1 MRRCLSIWQEEL
13 NANDT
18 NHGAMKSFKGFVI
31 KEFKQIF
38 RDKRTLLVLFGMPII
53 QMLLFGFAI
62 RNEVENAKVAVLD
75 ASHDEATQQIISKI
89 DASKYFSVEVSIQRY
104 DEIEGFF
111 KRGEVDEV
119 LVFESDFARKL
130 ERGERPAV
138 NVITDAS
145 NPNLAQLIQQYS
157 TSIIVDWQQRSAD
170 PSDLQKAGVTTN
182 VNMLF
187 NPQLE
192 SVNLFVPGLIAVIL
206 MLISALMTSISI
218 TREKEMGNMEI
229 LLVSPLRPSQIIIGK
244 VLPYLVLAFVNVL
257 TVLALAGWVF
267 DVPFRGSYSLFLGE
281 SLLFIFTALALGVF
295 ISTKAEDQQTAMMA
309 SLAGLLLPTVLLSG
323 FIFPISSMP
332 LVLQWISNLIP
343 ARWFLVIVRSIM
355 LKDSTILL
363 LWKETLILLVMTL
376 GFIALSIKNFKVRL
390 E

>member
-1 MRRCLSIWQEEL
+1 MPNVL
-13 NANDT
+13 NSRIRNKINA
-18 NHGAMKSFKGFVI
+18 FVGFVI
-31 KEFKQIF
+31 KEFKQIY

-62 RNEVENAKVAVLD
+62 RNEVENAKVAVFD
-75 ASHDEATQQIISKI
+75 HSRDEITRQIISKI
-89 DASKYFSVEVSIQRY
+89 DASNYFSVKGSIQRY
-104 DEIEGFF
+104 NNIDEFF
-111 KRGEVDEV
+111 QDGEVDEAII
-119 LVFESDFARKL
+119 FESDFARKL
-130 ERGERPAV
+130 QRGEQPTV
-138 NVITDAS
+138 NIITDAS

-157 TSIIVDWQQRSAD
+157 TSIIVDWQQRRSGPPD
-170 PSDLQKAGVTTN
+170 EQNSGVVAN
-182 VNMLF
+182 ANMLF

-229 LLVSPLRPSQIIIGK
+229 LLVSPLRPAQIIIGK

-257 TVLALAGWVF
+257 TVLALAEWVF
-267 DVPFRGSYSLFLGE
+267 GVPFRGSYGLFMAE

-295 ISTKAEDQQTAMMA
+295 ISTKANDQQTAMMVA
-309 SLAGLLLPTVLLSG
+309 LAGLLLPTVLLSG

-332 LVLQWISNLIP
+332 LPLQWFSNIIP
-343 ARWFLVIVRSIM
+343 ARWFLVIIRSIM
-355 LKDSTILL
+355 LKDSSLLL

-376 GFIALSIKNFKVRL
+376 GFVALSVKNFKVRL
-390 E
+390 Q

>member
-1 MRRCLSIWQEEL
+1 MQ
-13 NANDT
+13 
-18 NHGAMKSFKGFVI
+18 SFRAFII
-31 KEFKQIF
+31 KEFKQIY

-62 RNEVENAKVAVLD
+62 RNEVENARVMVLD
-75 ASHDEATQQIISKI
+75 RSGDAVTRQLTGKI
-89 DASKYFSVEVSIQRY
+89 DASRYFTITGQLQRY
-104 DEIEGFF
+104 DEIDSYFQQGN
-111 KRGEVDEV
+111 VDEV
-119 LVFESDFARKL
+119 VIFEEDFARRL

-138 NVITDAS
+138 HVVTDAS

-157 TSIIVDWQQRSAD
+157 SAILLDYQQRRAPESRTG
-170 PSDLQKAGVTTN
+170 LTTR

-206 MLISALMTSISI
+206 MLVSALMTSISI

-229 LLVSPLRPSQIIIGK
+229 LLVSPLHPGQIIIGK

-257 TVLALAGWVF
+257 TVLALAQWVF
-267 DVPFRGSYSLFLGE
+267 DVPFRGSYGLFLAE

-295 ISTKAEDQQTAMMA
+295 ISAKASDQQTAMMV

-332 LVLQWISNLIP
+332 QPLQWLSHIIP

-355 LKDSTILL
+355 LKDSGLL
-363 LWKETLILLVMTL
+363 FLWKETLVLVVMTL
-376 GFIALSIKNFKVRL
+376 GFIALGIKSFKIRL

>member
-1 MRRCLSIWQEEL
+1 M
-13 NANDT
+13 N
-18 NHGAMKSFKGFVI
+18 SFKGFVT
-31 KEFKQIF
+31 KEFKQIY

-75 ASHDEATQQIISKI
+75 ASRDEVTQQIIGKV
-89 DASKYFSVEVSIQRY
+89 DASKYFTVEGQIQRY
-104 DEIEGFF
+104 DEIENLFQQ
-111 KRGEVDEV
+111 GEIDEV

-130 ERGERPAV
+130 QRGERPAI

-157 TSIIVDWQQRSAD
+157 TSIIVDFQEDFNDR
-170 PSDLQKAGVTTN
+170 PNIQKSGITAN

-229 LLVSPLRPSQIIIGK
+229 LLVSPLRPGQIIIGK

-257 TVLALAGWVF
+257 TVLMLAEWVF
-267 DVPFRGSYSLFLGE
+267 DVPFRGSYALFLSE
-281 SLLFIFTALALGVF
+281 SLLFIFTALALGVL
-295 ISTKAEDQQTAMMA
+295 ISAKASDQQTAMMA

-332 LVLQWISNLIP
+332 TILQWISTLIP

-355 LKDSTILL
+355 LKDSSLLL

>member
-1 MRRCLSIWQEEL
+1 MQ
-13 NANDT
+13 A
-18 NHGAMKSFKGFVI
+18 FKGFVI
-31 KEFKQIF
+31 KEFKQIY

-62 RNEVENAKVAVLD
+62 RNEVENAKVMVLD
-75 ASHDEATQQIISKI
+75 ASHDQVTRQLISKI
-89 DASKYFSVEVSIQRY
+89 DASNYFAIEGEIQRY
-104 DEIEGFF
+104 DQIEELFQQGEI
-111 KRGEVDEV
+111 DEV

-130 ERGERPAV
+130 NRGEKPTV
-138 NVITDAS
+138 NIITDAS

-157 TSIIVDWQQRSAD
+157 SSIIVDFQQRLAD
-170 PSDLQKAGVTTN
+170 NSKLQRGGITTN

-187 NPQLE
+187 NPKLE

-229 LLVSPLRPSQIIIGK
+229 LLVSPLRPGQIIIGK

-257 TVLALAGWVF
+257 TVLALARWVF
-267 DVPFRGSYSLFLGE
+267 EVPFRGSYGLFLAE

-295 ISTKAEDQQTAMMA
+295 ISTRASDQQTAMMV

-332 LVLQWISNLIP
+332 VILQWISNIIP
-343 ARWFLVIVRSIM
+343 ARWFLIIVRSIM
-355 LKDSTILL
+355 LKDSGLL
-363 LWKETLILLVMTL
+363 LVWKETLILAVMTI
-376 GFIALSIKNFKVRL
+376 GFIALSVRSFKVRL

>member
-1 MRRCLSIWQEEL
+1 MNSRIRNKI
-13 NANDT
+13 NA
-18 NHGAMKSFKGFVI
+18 FVGFVI
-31 KEFKQIF
+31 KEFKQIY

-62 RNEVENAKVAVLD
+62 RNEVENAKVAVFD
-75 ASHDEATQQIISKI
+75 HSRDEITRQIISKI
-89 DASKYFSVEVSIQRY
+89 DASNYFSVKGSIQRY
-104 DEIEGFF
+104 NNIDEFF
-111 KRGEVDEV
+111 QDGEVDEAII
-119 LVFESDFARKL
+119 FESDFARKL
-130 ERGERPAV
+130 QRGEQPTV
-138 NVITDAS
+138 NIITDAS

-157 TSIIVDWQQRSAD
+157 TSIIVDWQQRRSGPPD
-170 PSDLQKAGVTTN
+170 EQNSGVVAN
-182 VNMLF
+182 ANMLF

-229 LLVSPLRPSQIIIGK
+229 LLVSPLRPAQIIIGK

-257 TVLALAGWVF
+257 TVLALAEWVF
-267 DVPFRGSYSLFLGE
+267 GVPFRGSYGLFMAE

-295 ISTKAEDQQTAMMA
+295 ISTKANDQQTAMMVA
-309 SLAGLLLPTVLLSG
+309 LAGLLLPTVLLSG

-332 LVLQWISNLIP
+332 LPLQWFSNIIP
-343 ARWFLVIVRSIM
+343 ARWFLVIIRSIM
-355 LKDSTILL
+355 LKDSSLLL

-376 GFIALSIKNFKVRL
+376 GFVALSVKNFKVRL
-390 E
+390 Q

>member
-1 MRRCLSIWQEEL
+1 VPIVVNNRIQ
-13 NANDT
+13 NKIA
-18 NHGAMKSFKGFVI
+18 AFVGFVV
-31 KEFKQIF
+31 KEFKQIY
-38 RDKRTLLVLFGMPII
+38 RDKRTLVVLFGMPII

-62 RNEVENAKVAVLD
+62 RNEVENANIMVLD
-75 ASHDEATQQIISKI
+75 ASQDQVTHELINKI
-89 DASKYFSVEVSIQRY
+89 DASNYFTVVGEVQRY
-104 DEIEGFF
+104 DKIDDLFQKGEI
-111 KRGEVDEV
+111 DEV
-119 LVFESDFARKL
+119 LVFEADFARKIQ
-130 ERGERPAV
+130 RGERPSV

-157 TSIIVDWQQRSAD
+157 SAIMVDFQQEMADKGQPQKSGII
-170 PSDLQKAGVTTN
+170 TN
-182 VNMLF
+182 ANMLF

-206 MLISALMTSISI
+206 MLISTLMTSISI

-229 LLVSPLRPSQIIIGK
+229 LLVSPLRPGQIIIGK

-257 TVLALAGWVF
+257 TILALARWVF
-267 DVPFRGSYSLFLGE
+267 GVPFRGSYGLFLAE

-295 ISTKAEDQQTAMMA
+295 ISARADDQQTAMMV

-332 LVLQWISNLIP
+332 VFLQVISNIIP

-355 LKDSTILL
+355 LKDVGLL
-363 LWKETLILLVMTL
+363 MIWKETAILGGMTL
-376 GFIALSIKNFKVRL
+376 LFIVLSIKSFNERL
-390 E
+390 Q